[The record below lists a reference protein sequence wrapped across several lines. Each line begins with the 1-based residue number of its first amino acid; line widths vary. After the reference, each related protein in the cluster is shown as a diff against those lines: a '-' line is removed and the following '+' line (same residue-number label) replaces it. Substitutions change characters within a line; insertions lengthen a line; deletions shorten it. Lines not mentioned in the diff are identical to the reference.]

1 MKDVPKHTRLHR
13 REGSRN
19 YYFRAKVPADLLPFY
34 GGKREIYYSL
44 KTSNPRE
51 ALERVRLESVK
62 LDQEFAEKRRQRD
75 TQPVQTLSKAEM
87 ERLVLLIEHSVLNAN
102 DEMRT
107 AGDFAGLEFDRRLA
121 EAEHRVQRA
130 QKAFARGDLDHVED
144 VVLDWL
150 QGHNIELPTTSEE
163 FKALSFAVLKAETR
177 LAGQLKA
184 RMDGNPIETPIKPV
198 PLGVSSTPPSDGNS
212 PTITQIHGMWAA
224 EHLAAN
230 GPQKTVNDFGIYVKR
245 FVEIHGDLPVNQ
257 IVKAHVRDYKDAMLR
272 YPARPTGKMKKM
284 NTPQLLEYVQKHPDT
299 QVLSPRT
306 VNDRALGAIGAVLG
320 WAEENAYIEMNP
332 ASKVKVKA
340 AKVTKTVRLPYSVDD
355 LNAIFRFPVYTEG
368 DRPNAGAG
376 EAAKWLPLLATFTG
390 ARLEELGQLTTDD
403 IKEEREVIYLDM
415 STLDEG
421 KRRKTESSKRR
432 VPLHSK
438 LIEVG
443 FLDYVEEVRKGKGTR
458 LFPLLVAQ
466 NEKLTAAWS
475 KWWGRYARKY
485 GGFDNLKV
493 FHSFRHAF
501 KDALREGGVQEEVS
515 DALTGHAPQTEG
527 RKYGGQAYPIN
538 RLKDG
543 IEMLTYPG
551 LNLESLKA

>member
-1 MKDVPKHTRLHR
+1 MPRHTRLHR
-13 REGSRN
+13 RNGSRN
-19 YYFRAKVPADLLPFY
+19 YYFRAKVPVDLQPIY
-34 GGKREIYYSL
+34 GKKEIYFSL
-44 KTSNPRE
+44 KTTNPKE

-75 TQPVQTLSKAEM
+75 AQPVQSLSKAEM
-87 ERLVLLIEHSVLNAN
+87 ERLVLLIEHSVLNAD
-102 DEMRT
+102 DEMRMT
-107 AGDFAGLEFDRRLA
+107 GDFAGLGYERALA
-121 EAEHRVQRA
+121 EVQQQVAEA
-130 QKAFARGDLDHVED
+130 QKAFARGNLGSVKDVVED
-144 VVLDWL
+144 WLWANKVELD
-150 QGHNIELPTTSEE
+150 EDSEE
-163 FKALSFAVLKAETR
+163 FKALSFAVLKAQTR
-177 LAGQLKA
+177 LAGQLMA
-184 RMDGNPIETPIKPV
+184 RMEGVPVETPVQPM
-198 PLGVSSTPPSDGNS
+198 PLNANS
-212 PTITQIHGMWAA
+212 LSANGASCPTLTQIHAMWAA

-230 GPQKTVNDFGIYVKR
+230 GPQKTVDDFGIYVRR
-245 FVEIHGDLPVNQ
+245 FVELHGDLPVNQ
-257 IVKAHVRDYKDAMLR
+257 ITKAHVRDYKDAMLR
-272 YPARPTGKMKKM
+272 YPARPAGKMRKM
-284 NTPQLLEYVQKHPDT
+284 NTPQLLEYVQKHPGT

-340 AKVTKTVRLPYSVDD
+340 AKVTKTVRLPYSVEDM
-355 LNAIFRFPVYTEG
+355 NAIFRFPIYTKG
-368 DRPNAGAG
+368 DRPSGGSG
-376 EAAKWLPLLATFTG
+376 EAAKWLPLLAAFTG
-390 ARLEELGQLTTDD
+390 ARLEELGQLTVDD

-432 VPLHSK
+432 VPIHSK

-443 FLDYVEEVRKGKGTR
+443 FLDYVEEIRRDKGTR
-458 LFPLLVAQ
+458 LFPLLMAQ
-466 NEKLTAAWS
+466 NEKLTSAWS
-475 KWWGRYARKY
+475 KWWGRYARKH

-515 DALTGHAPQTEG
+515 DALTGHAPLTEG

-543 IEMLTYPG
+543 IEMLAYPG
-551 LNLESLKA
+551 LNMDHLKA